1 MFFYNDTYLYMICN
15 ILHANDDL
23 NVFLILRNRQKIYN
37 LFIPAADYKKNI
49 AEYMRHIYIN
59 KKE

>member
-1 MFFYNDTYLYMICN
+1 MICN
-15 ILHANDDL
+15 ILNDDL
-23 NVFLILRNRQKIYN
+23 NVFSILRKKIYN
-37 LFIPAADYKKNI
+37 LFIPAADYKKNM